1 MICKNCGFQVP
12 ENDRFCS
19 NCGAEV
25 RTETPVNES
34 AENVNGDFAKNNT
47 AYGYYSSNQ
56 DGYYGNQQNNGGYY
70 AGNPAG
76 NPQGYWAPPVNDK
89 APGVKEYLK
98 WMLLYPLWNLIPGV
112 GFIIYIAFCIK
123 YAIDSTY
130 TARANFFKATL
141 IAQLIGVVFAVLMF
155 IVMFAAVGTATAFGF
170 SFLEEMDPSFFMD
183 EFYYEAHD
191 FLSIVFMK

>member
-89 APGVKEYLK
+89 APGVKDYLK

-112 GFIIYIAFCIK
+112 GFIVYLVLCFKFAL
-123 YAIDSTY
+123 D
-130 TARANFFKATL
+130 TANKAKSNYFKAML
-141 IAQLIGVVFAVLMF
+141 IAQVISIAVGVLMVV
-155 IVMFAAVGTATAFGF
+155 VMFAFLSIVEG
-170 SFLEEMDPSFFMD
+170 SFLGALEELDPDFFMD